1 LVKFGK
7 IYISADELYYKNILK
22 IRNYNKK
29 AIVGI
34 PNAKVSE
41 DLATILL
48 KIIDGGKVSKANLN
62 LLSNKERHIY
72 DQICIMSGLHKT
84 HDNTF
89 DTTAQ
94 ELKQQLEVVEGEVFA
109 GNNNPELLKEIHRI
123 LWTMNSVGL
132 ISGVVALKRF
142 KDIKKNYF

>member
-1 LVKFGK
+1 
-7 IYISADELYYKNILK
+7 
-22 IRNYNKK
+22 
-29 AIVGI
+29 
-34 PNAKVSE
+34 
-41 DLATILL
+41 
-48 KIIDGGKVSKANLN
+48 
-62 LLSNKERHIY
+62 
-72 DQICIMSGLHKT
+72 MSGLHKT